1 MNKWIVVA
9 FTWGA
14 VASTQGLASA
24 AGSETTEIRVRYEP
38 RELASPAGALRLLR
52 RIGDAALESCGAS
65 AFSLAEIKAVTL
77 QSQCWKDAVEDAV
90 RRIDNPLLTA
100 QARAAQR

>member
-1 MNKWIVVA
+1 MNKRILVA
-9 FTWGA
+9 FAWA
-14 VASTQGLASA
+14 AIASSEGIAAA

-38 RELASPAGALRLLR
+38 RELASSAGARRLLR

-65 AFSLAEIKAVTL
+65 AFSLAELKAVTAD
-77 QSQCWKDAVEDAV
+77 SQCWKDAVEDAV
-90 RRIDNPLLTA
+90 RRVDNPLLTA